1 MLALAALSWYESLRS
16 NRSEARLRM
25 STTQLLR
32 RYRGR
37 FVVLGVLILGFGV
50 PSLAT
55 GSSKH
60 GSAKTPKLPVCGR
73 FSAKTIKKLIY
84 GDADLH
90 LEGSPGGDICA
101 FLGQLKGHYHMAVNV
116 ALEPGSESLFLRL
129 EGSAEKAAKG
139 QGATFKIVKNGNPA
153 IFEYSQIQSGSGLG
167 MCSPK
172 EKLPVTGPPSCDGE
186 PSWWHQDAWAY
197 GTLKGTKTKIIV
209 ATEIYAEL
217 GDAGLNSAV
226 DLVQDVLSKKLK

>member
-1 MLALAALSWYESLRS
+1 MGL
-16 NRSEARLRM
+16 
-25 STTQLLR
+25 TGLLR

-37 FVVLGVLILGFGV
+37 FVLLGVVVLLFGL

-60 GSAKTPKLPVCGR
+60 GSAKSPKLPACR
-73 FSAKTIKKLIY
+73 HFSGKTIKKLIY
-84 GDADLH
+84 GDTDLH
-90 LEGSPGGDICA
+90 FKGSPGGDICA
-101 FLGQLKGHYHMAVNV
+101 FLGHLKGRYQMAVNV

-129 EGSAEKAAKG
+129 EASAEKAAKD

-167 MCSPK
+167 MCSPAK
-172 EKLPVTGPPSCDGE
+172 KLPVTGPPSCNGE

-217 GDAGLNSAV
+217 GDAGSNSAV
-226 DLVQDVLSKKLK
+226 DLTQDVLSKKLK